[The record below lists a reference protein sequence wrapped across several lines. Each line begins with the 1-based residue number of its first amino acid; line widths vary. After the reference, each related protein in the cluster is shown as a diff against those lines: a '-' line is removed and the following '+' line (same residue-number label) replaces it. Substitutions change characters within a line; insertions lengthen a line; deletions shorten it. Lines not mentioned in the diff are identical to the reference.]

1 MRKKQE
7 KVKSSNGERERE
19 HLDVMVWTDEYNA
32 SEQQA
37 RTSGNSPAFITGGNG
52 AWKLVLISFLKLK
65 KIDSSVQT
73 SFTVEAVP
81 NHSWKSNFLTPTS
94 LHAP

>member
-7 KVKSSNGERERE
+7 KVKSSNGERKRE

-32 SEQQA
+32 FEQQA
-37 RTSGNSPAFITGGNG
+37 RTPGNSPAFTTGGNG

-65 KIDSSVQT
+65 KIDFSVQT

-81 NHSWKSNFLTPTS
+81 NHSRKSNFLTPMS